1 LLHMRF
7 RTYLAILA
15 VLALGLAACN
25 GDDNG
30 DTGDNGDNGE
40 QAGTG
45 EVVLAEE
52 VETDEL
58 YGIGIQQDNEALKQA
73 IDDQLADII
82 ADGTYEGI
90 YSDWF
95 EGEVPE
101 RFQGG
106 DGEATS
112 GDTDY
117 GDLGL
122 IDEGTLRVGSDIDFA
137 PFEFIEAGEP
147 RGFDVDLMNEIG
159 DRLDLEVEFVNTGF
173 DGIFSQLAIGEFDA
187 IISAITITEER
198 RETIEFSEPYFA
210 ANQGL
215 ATLDGSDINGV
226 GDLTAETRVAVQA
239 ATTGAEYAQANFDVT
254 IVEFPTS
261 PAAFAA
267 LESGQVDAV
276 FIDLPVIG
284 ARIAG
289 TLEDEADAPVAD
301 DEAVDDD
308 ALEEGEDDAA
318 TDTDADADADAEGDA
333 DSDMDDT
340 DDTDA

>member
-1 LLHMRF
+1 LHTRL
-7 RTYLAILA
+7 RSLLAILA
-15 VLALGLAACN
+15 VLALGLSACN
-25 GDDNG
+25 GDDGNG
-30 DTGDNGDNGE
+30 DGDTEGA
-40 QAGTG
+40 QTGTG
-45 EVVLAEE
+45 GVVLAEE

-82 ADGTYEGI
+82 ADGTYEDI
-90 YSDWF
+90 YSTWF

-106 DGEATS
+106 DGEVESA
-112 GDTDY
+112 DADY

-122 IDEGTLRVGSDIDFA
+122 IEEGQIRVGSDIDFA
-137 PFEFIEAGEP
+137 PFEFIEDGEP
-147 RGFDVDLMNEIG
+147 RGFDIDLMNEIG
-159 DRLDLEVEFVNTGF
+159 DRLGLEVEFVNTGF

-187 IISAITITEER
+187 IISAITITAER

-215 ATLDGSDINGV
+215 ATLEGSEVTGV
-226 GDLTAETRVAVQA
+226 GDLGEGVRVAVQA
-239 ATTGAEYAQANFDVT
+239 ATTGAEYASSNFT
-254 IVEFPTS
+254 EAEIVEFPTS

-284 ARIAG
+284 ARIEG
-289 TLEDEADAPVAD
+289 TLEDDTDAPVGD

-308 ALEEGEDDAA
+308 ADDDAA
-318 TDTDADADADAEGDA
+318 DPDDGAADE
-333 DSDMDDT
+333 
-340 DDTDA
+340 

>member
-1 LLHMRF
+1 VHKRL
-7 RTYLAILA
+7 RTYLAVLA
-15 VLALGLAACN
+15 VLALALTACN
-25 GDDNG
+25 GDG
-30 DTGDNGDNGE
+30 DDTAADDE
-40 QAGTG
+40 GTG
-45 EVVLAEE
+45 EAGGGGVILAEE

-58 YGIGIQQDNEALKQA
+58 YGIGIQQDNAALKDA
-73 IDDQLADII
+73 IDAQLAAII
-82 ADGTYEGI
+82 ADGTYEDI
-90 YSDWF
+90 YSTWF

-101 RFQGG
+101 RFQSG
-106 DGEATS
+106 DGEAAE
-112 GDTDY
+112 GDAADP

-122 IDEGTLRVGSDIDFA
+122 IDEGVLRVGSDIDFA

-147 RGFDVDLMNEIG
+147 QGFDIDLMTEIAE
-159 DRLDLEVEFVNTGF
+159 RLDLEVEFINTGF

-215 ATLDGSDINGV
+215 ATLEGSDVGGV
-226 GDLTAETRVAVQA
+226 ADLTDGVRVAVQA
-239 ATTGAEYAQANFDVT
+239 ATTGAEYASANFTDAE

-267 LESGQVDAV
+267 LDSGQVDAV

-289 TLEDEADAPVAD
+289 TLEDETETPVGD
-301 DEAVDDD
+301 DEAVDEE
-308 ALEEGEDDAA
+308 ALEESDDEA
-318 TDTDADADADAEGDA
+318 A
-333 DSDMDDT
+333 DS
-340 DDTDA
+340 

>member
-15 VLALGLAACN
+15 VLALGLSACN
-25 GDDNG
+25 GDDDGGTDTADG
-30 DTGDNGDNGE
+30 DE

-73 IDDQLADII
+73 IDDQLADIV

-106 DGEATS
+106 DGEAANA
-112 GDTDY
+112 DADY

-122 IDEGTLRVGSDIDFA
+122 IEEGTLRVGSDIDFA

-147 RGFDVDLMNEIG
+147 RGFDIDLMNEIA

-215 ATLDGSDINGV
+215 ATLDGSGINGV
-226 GDLTAETRVAVQA
+226 GDLTSESRVAVQA
-239 ATTGAEYAQANFDVT
+239 ATTGAEYAANNFTDVE

-267 LESGQVDAV
+267 LASGQVDAV

-289 TLEDEADAPVAD
+289 TLEDETDAPVGD
-301 DEAVDDD
+301 DEAVDDE
-308 ALEEGEDDAA
+308 ALEEGDDDAA
-318 TDTDADADADAEGDA
+318 TEDEDADTDTDADADVDA
-333 DSDMDDT
+333 
-340 DDTDA
+340 DTDA

>member
-1 LLHMRF
+1 MRF

-15 VLALGLAACN
+15 VLALALTACN
-25 GDDNG
+25 GDSNG
-30 DTGDNGDNGE
+30 DGDGGTTDDGT
-40 QAGTG
+40 AGAG
-45 EVVLAEE
+45 GVVLAEE

-58 YGIGIQQDNEALKQA
+58 YGIGIQQDNQALKDA

-82 ADGTYEGI
+82 ADGTYEDIYEEWFPGGI
-90 YSDWF
+90 
-95 EGEVPE
+95 VPE
-101 RFQGG
+101 QFQGG
-106 DGEATS
+106 DGEAES
-112 GDTDY
+112 GDADD

-122 IDEGTLRVGSDIDFA
+122 IEEGTIRVGSDIDFA
-137 PFEFIEAGEP
+137 PFEFIESGEP
-147 RGFDVDLMNEIG
+147 QGFDIDLMNEIA
-159 DRLDLEVEFVNTGF
+159 DRLGLDVEFVNTGF

-215 ATLDGSDINGV
+215 ATLEGSDVNGV
-226 GDLTAETRVAVQA
+226 DDLTSESRVAVQA
-239 ATTGAEYAQANFDVT
+239 ATTGAEYAAANFTDVE

-267 LESGQVDAV
+267 LDSGQVDAV

-289 TLEDEADAPVAD
+289 TLDDEADAPAVD
-301 DEAVDDD
+301 DEAVDDE
-308 ALEEGEDDAA
+308 ALEEDDDSDA
-318 TDTDADADADAEGDA
+318 TDAEATEDADAEATEDADADADA
-333 DSDMDDT
+333 
-340 DDTDA
+340 